1 MPNGIR
7 NQVIFNGERSISY
20 GTPCTRVEKSEESSD
35 LRFKKLAFRQW
46 NCEKS
51 LKFLDFQ

>member
-1 MPNGIR
+1 MGKDPFLMPHP
-7 NQVIFNGERSISY
+7 VLELK
-20 GTPCTRVEKSEESSD
+20 KSEEFSD